1 MEPNSEP
8 VNSNLP
14 DPKPPDTNQTD
25 IDQAK
30 PITDPKVLYPNDVLA
45 NSGLTD
51 KLGGVMQN
59 PQVSRYLGK
68 ATKIVAACAISGCI
82 LLVIAILA
90 VVNLFNQI
98 TSQIPQ

>member
-45 NSGLTD
+45 LSL
-51 KLGGVMQN
+51 
-59 PQVSRYLGK
+59 
-68 ATKIVAACAISGCI
+68 IHI
-82 LLVIAILA
+82 
-90 VVNLFNQI
+90 
-98 TSQIPQ
+98 